1 MFTKTT
7 GTDHYLLMLKLL
19 LHQEAKPTSL
29 SNLASSKLEP
39 SLLIKQNTKLT
50 GLTNTKLPPLL
61 FKQKPWLRDGRTT
74 KTEKK
79 FNITTGTYVKAKSES
94 DSTF

>member
-1 MFTKTT
+1 M
-7 GTDHYLLMLKLL
+7 
-19 LHQEAKPTSL
+19 
-29 SNLASSKLEP
+29 
-39 SLLIKQNTKLT
+39 KLT

-74 KTEKK
+74 KIEKK

-94 DSTF
+94 DSTY